1 LFQSHK
7 HLEYDAKTK
16 QNDLAILKLKDSVN
30 LNQFVQLICLPLN
43 KNSNLE
49 DDGQSLTMM
58 PTVIGWSISNE
69 SSISSESISDVLE
82 EATVTVLNN
91 SICNKNDDLNDH
103 KWINETINQKN
114 STQTNHSS
122 IFHFINSPPKQISNQ
137 SQLICTGIKI

>member
-1 LFQSHK
+1 MFQSHK